1 MNKVKIRRII
11 DNNIWMLRLV
21 CKAVPRWLWLNL
33 LMTIW
38 GSILQIISTVVFMRT
53 LVNEI
58 EAGNSFT
65 SIALFVVFMFVFRLV
80 TDYSIQVYDSFYLPR
95 VNNDRRRKLQ
105 SMFYRKV
112 ATIDLAFI
120 ETPEF
125 FERYIIANRWLFN
138 KAGEVVNI
146 VCSTVSVIFM
156 GVSMAAVL
164 ADIHPLLL
172 IMAFI
177 PFFYSLFFN
186 GKINRKNY
194 EYNVEDQRLT
204 RESDYVNRTFYLAD
218 YAKEMRTSNL
228 HSVMLDRF
236 SSVSKKIRA
245 LVRKRLPFYA
255 ATDFGGKFVQEYVA
269 DKGTY
274 LIAGVFA
281 VLGWISLGDL
291 FVATAAIMSLSHSL
305 SSAVGLVQ
313 GIANVSFFIED
324 IRTFMEYE
332 PTVKQNP
339 DGIQASQK
347 NKHITFRNVSF
358 KYDSMDHE
366 CLQNISF
373 DIKPNE
379 KIAIVGHNGAGK
391 TTLVKLLMHLYEI
404 DKGEILLDNKN
415 IREYELDSYRA
426 NFGTVFQDYQVLSLS
441 AVENVLMKD
450 DITPEERERAIDAMK
465 KCDIYDRLMQEPNG
479 VDTILSKEFDDNGT
493 ILSGGEYQKIALARV
508 FAKDCGIVILDEPS
522 SALDPIAEHNLYK
535 TMLEACRDRTV
546 IFISHRLSSAVIAD
560 RVLLFENGKI
570 IEQGTHEALMAQ
582 NGRYATMFRR
592 QAENYAEVKA

>member
-1 MNKVKIRRII
+1 
-11 DNNIWMLRLV
+11 
-21 CKAVPRWLWLNL
+21 
-33 LMTIW
+33 
-38 GSILQIISTVVFMRT
+38 
-53 LVNEI
+53 
-58 EAGNSFT
+58 
-65 SIALFVVFMFVFRLV
+65 
-80 TDYSIQVYDSFYLPR
+80 
-95 VNNDRRRKLQ
+95 
-105 SMFYRKV
+105 
-112 ATIDLAFI
+112 
-120 ETPEF
+120 
-125 FERYIIANRWLFN
+125 
-138 KAGEVVNI
+138 
-146 VCSTVSVIFM
+146 
-156 GVSMAAVL
+156 
-164 ADIHPLLL
+164 
-172 IMAFI
+172 
-177 PFFYSLFFN
+177 
-186 GKINRKNY
+186 
-194 EYNVEDQRLT
+194 
-204 RESDYVNRTFYLAD
+204 
-218 YAKEMRTSNL
+218 
-228 HSVMLDRF
+228 
-236 SSVSKKIRA
+236 
-245 LVRKRLPFYA
+245 
-255 ATDFGGKFVQEYVA
+255 
-269 DKGTY
+269 
-274 LIAGVFA
+274 
-281 VLGWISLGDL
+281 
-291 FVATAAIMSLSHSL
+291 MSLSHSL

-582 NGRYATMFRR
+582 NGKYATMFRR